1 MTLPS
6 LKQAVQ
12 AMYQTLCP
20 ALWEGDVLLQWA
32 VSTSL
37 LVLAAALIRLYD
49 LNILRCTAP
58 ALESEELPA

>member
-32 VSTSL
+32 ETTPVPPGRPPRR
-37 LVLAAALIRLYD
+37 AAPLHI
-49 LNILRCTAP
+49 
-58 ALESEELPA
+58 

>member
-1 MTLPS
+1 MKRRS
-6 LKQAVQ
+6 LA
-12 AMYQTLCP
+12 
-20 ALWEGDVLLQWA
+20 
-32 VSTSL
+32 